1 MVTLKHLSVTAVLW
15 LGLAS
20 RGLGQSL
27 DKPDDLAIRSE
38 NAEDIVARDIDLG
51 LEERDEDDELETRDI
66 EDELVEIRDF
76 EDDLLEAR
84 DFDEELLEARDL
96 YFLLLLLL
104 LLPTAEDA
112 AISIISRL
120 VISTSVSVTLP
131 LARLL
136 FLFPVLDLDRFLP
149 RPPPHLQTATAA
161 TEGSRTRMSR

>member
-1 MVTLKHLSVTAVLW
+1 VISTSVSVTLLLARLLSLFPVLD
-15 LGLAS
+15 
-20 RGLGQSL
+20 L
-27 DKPDDLAIRSE
+27 DQ
-38 NAEDIVARDIDLG
+38 
-51 LEERDEDDELETRDI
+51 
-66 EDELVEIRDF
+66 
-76 EDDLLEAR
+76 
-84 DFDEELLEARDL
+84 
-96 YFLLLLLL
+96 FLLLLLL